1 MGIKIKNKANRTA
14 VIEEEKTFTKHVR
27 REVNLDQVEKRLEQL
42 VDERWIFVHKLENID
57 AEIADL
63 TDVKT
68 RVEAELKKP

>member
-1 MGIKIKNKANRTA
+1 MSITIKNKAQRTA
-14 VIEEEKTFTKHVR
+14 VIDEEKTFTRHVR

-42 VDERWIFVHKLENID
+42 TDERSIVAHQLDRID
-57 AEIADL
+57 LQIADL